1 MESLRERLHRE
12 AAEARAGLV
21 DELDRRTV
29 ELQQAREELRRA
41 TETKDQFLAILSH
54 ELRTPLTPILAVVS
68 HRAAQKDLPEDVLR
82 DLEMI
87 RRNVELEARLIDDLV
102 DFSRI
107 TEGTLTIDR
116 GEVEFA
122 RIVRHVVEMCRDSGQ
137 PQAHVSF
144 TDSADRTRVNGD
156 AGRLTQVV
164 WNLLRNALKFT
175 PPSGEVNLR
184 LFNDGDRILLEVA
197 DTGQGIDEVRLPQIF
212 GALENGG
219 RLKSSQFG
227 GLGLGLAISR
237 AILDLH
243 EGKITA
249 ASRGRDCGATF
260 RVELPTL
267 QGAQEGGSK
276 TSRLDPGLSAGGE
289 RAHVRI
295 LLVDDHADTCAIMG
309 QILTAMGHEVTLAY
323 SLAQAVAVASDRSL
337 DLLISDLSL
346 TDGSG
351 LDVLREVSRIQPVK
365 AIAVSG
371 YSMEK
376 DVAASRQAGFLA
388 HLTKPIDVQALGE
401 LIARVFSSV
410 SPGSSQT
417 PSRPESSEGIL
428 SVLLVEDHLDTAIA
442 VEEALRH
449 RNCRVRRAASVAE
462 GLQAIIEQSF
472 DVIVSDVGLPDGHGV
487 SLIHGVRRFCQTPA
501 IALTAFSSAD
511 DVARCMKAGFDL
523 HLPKPIEMGV
533 LYREIVRLA
542 DLGKSGGSN
551 RLGGLGGQGPT
562 ESMARVKPE

>member
-1 MESLRERLHRE
+1 MESLRERLYRE

-21 DELDRRTV
+21 EELDRRTL

-54 ELRTPLTPILAVVS
+54 ELRTPLTPILAVVT
-68 HRAAQKDLPEDVLR
+68 HRATQKDLPDDVLR

-87 RRNVELEARLIDDLV
+87 RRNVELEARLIDDLL

-107 TEGTLTIDR
+107 TEGTLAIEP

-122 RIVRHVVEMCRDSGQ
+122 RLVRHVVEMCRESGQ
-137 PQAHVSF
+137 PQARVSF
-144 TDSADRTRVNGD
+144 TDGADRTRVNGD
-156 AGRLTQVV
+156 APRLTQVI

-175 PPSGEVNLR
+175 PPDGEVNLR
-184 LFNDGDRILLEVA
+184 LFNDGERLLLEVA
-197 DTGQGIDEVRLPQIF
+197 DTGVGIDESRLPHIF

-243 EGKITA
+243 EGKISAT
-249 ASRGRDCGATF
+249 SGGRDCGATF
-260 RVELPTL
+260 RVDLPAL
-267 QGAQEGGSK
+267 ARSGGSLPEVAA
-276 TSRLDPGLSAGGE
+276 SPVPAAAPVAGPP
-289 RAHVRI
+289 RVRI

-323 SLAQAVAVASDRSL
+323 SLAQAVAAAAATPL

-351 LDVLREVSRIQPVK
+351 LDVLRQVAEIQPVK

-371 YSMEK
+371 YGMEE
-376 DVAASRQAGFLA
+376 DMAASREAGFLA
-388 HLTKPIDVQALGE
+388 HLTKPIDVQALGAQ
-401 LIARVFSSV
+401 IARIFAPAVPPPGQADFRSG
-410 SPGSSQT
+410 SP
-417 PSRPESSEGIL
+417 EGIL
-428 SVLLVEDHLDTAIA
+428 SILLVEDHLDTALA
-442 VEEALRH
+442 VEDALRH
-449 RNCRVRRAASVAE
+449 RNCRVQKAGSVAE
-462 GLQAIIEQSF
+462 ALQAIIEEKF

-487 SLIHGVRRFCQTPA
+487 SLIHGVRRFCETPA

-511 DVARCMKAGFDL
+511 DIARCLKAGFDL

-533 LYREIVRLA
+533 LHREIVRLA
-542 DLGKSGGSN
+542 G
-551 RLGGLGGQGPT
+551 R
-562 ESMARVKPE
+562 EKPAAVPGVE

>member
-1 MESLRERLHRE
+1 MESLRERLYRE
-12 AAEARAGLV
+12 AAEARVGV
-21 DELDRRTV
+21 EKELDLRTL

-68 HRAAQKDLPEDVLR
+68 HRAAQKDLPEEVLR

-87 RRNVELEARLIDDLV
+87 RRNVELEARLIDDLL

-107 TEGTLTIDR
+107 TEGALTIER

-122 RIVRHVVEMCRDSGQ
+122 RIVRHVVEMCRESGQ

-156 AGRLTQVV
+156 AARLTQVV

-175 PPSGEVNLR
+175 PPTGEVNLR
-184 LFNDGDRILLEVA
+184 LFNDGERLLLEVA
-197 DTGQGIDEVRLPQIF
+197 DTGVGIDEARLPHVF

-243 EGKITA
+243 DGKIA
-249 ASRGRDCGATF
+249 ASSLGRDCGATF
-260 RVELPTL
+260 RVELPAL
-267 QGAQEGGSK
+267 AGAEGG
-276 TSRLDPGLSAGGE
+276 RPEAPGSEPDAPPVAE
-289 RAHVRI
+289 RPLVRI

-323 SLAQAVAVASDRSL
+323 SLAQAVAVASARPL

-351 LDVLREVSRIQPVK
+351 LDVLREVSGIQPVK

-371 YSMEK
+371 YGMEE
-376 DVAASRQAGFLA
+376 DMAASREAGFLA
-388 HLTKPIDVQALGE
+388 HLTKPIDVKALGAQ
-401 LIARVFSSV
+401 IARVFASV
-410 SPGSSQT
+410 IPPPCPAVVRAGSP
-417 PSRPESSEGIL
+417 EEIL
-428 SVLLVEDHLDTAIA
+428 SVLLVEDHLDTALA
-442 VEEALRH
+442 VEDALRH
-449 RNCRVRRAASVAE
+449 RNCRVQRAGSVAE
-462 GLQAIIEQSF
+462 ALQAIIDGSF

-487 SLIHGVRRFCQTPA
+487 SLIHGVRRFCKTPA

-511 DVARCMKAGFDL
+511 DIARCLKAGFDL

-542 DLGKSGGSN
+542 DREKPAGPSAGG
-551 RLGGLGGQGPT
+551 
-562 ESMARVKPE
+562 